1 MALSI
6 NLSRDEGKPFTP
18 GSMVLGVV
26 KFTTYE
32 DRNIESLNIDFKG
45 VAKAFLNQ
53 NYGDLVVSRTDYVSK
68 SYLFSRHLDLYRGEA
83 PRAVPPG
90 SKESFYPKHP
100 WKGDLA
106 LSAHPLPPSMNQ
118 NGKFVCT
125 VQYGLE
131 ATLVHSPAA
140 TTQAKSRSE
149 KKQAS
154 RIVPVESLDMSS
166 NTHSGDDWPYTI
178 HRHTMY
184 FPLADSSYRPA
195 RRLFQSFSR
204 NGQHDVPRTEMVFSV
219 LLPKKLETK
228 KPQTLSVPTSC
239 RQGNSTAAHR
249 VALSAVEL
257 WPDLVVHS
265 IKLSLL
271 QHTQVRAGCHTSSS
285 TRRIFSRKGSCTVP
299 ISCMDPSA
307 SQTATNSLT
316 SSFNLCDAMDLSI
329 SADLLAA
336 DFSTYNIARS
346 HSLEVRFCVKY
357 ENKKHQIA
365 LRNIPIRVVPP
376 SGRELDRRLSEGVEE
391 DDRYGCYLA
400 GIQWQDYQGNTSGT
414 EVHAEAGEFLQAVM
428 ESSGGH
434 GDLAPGTPP
443 PAYTA

>member
-68 SYLFSRHLDLYRGEA
+68 SYLFSRHLDLYRGEGIQHRGTYAWPFAFRIPLFAA

-178 HRHTMY
+178 HRHT
-184 FPLADSSYRPA
+184 
-195 RRLFQSFSR
+195 
-204 NGQHDVPRTEMVFSV
+204 
-219 LLPKKLETK
+219 
-228 KPQTLSVPTSC
+228 
-239 RQGNSTAAHR
+239 
-249 VALSAVEL
+249 
-257 WPDLVVHS
+257 
-265 IKLSLL
+265 
-271 QHTQVRAGCHTSSS
+271 
-285 TRRIFSRKGSCTVP
+285 
-299 ISCMDPSA
+299 
-307 SQTATNSLT
+307 
-316 SSFNLCDAMDLSI
+316 
-329 SADLLAA
+329 
-336 DFSTYNIARS
+336 
-346 HSLEVRFCVKY
+346 
-357 ENKKHQIA
+357 
-365 LRNIPIRVVPP
+365 
-376 SGRELDRRLSEGVEE
+376 
-391 DDRYGCYLA
+391 
-400 GIQWQDYQGNTSGT
+400 
-414 EVHAEAGEFLQAVM
+414 
-428 ESSGGH
+428 
-434 GDLAPGTPP
+434 
-443 PAYTA
+443 